1 MLKNMRAQ
9 IEQLKSEKTRMIK
22 RMNDV
27 REMTERN
34 QREIQ
39 NLRRKKKAAQERMNR
54 LERTSEMQ
62 KIMLEKRRKKVLQTN
77 EKLKSVMALL
87 KRTTTPK
94 LIAKAFRD
102 HSAPNN
108 CEDGKEPKRSS
119 DDLSP
124 IYDEVFAS
132 EQERTNSICEI
143 GNELRGYAQALD
155 DKIEIITS
163 EIVCINA
170 EIHSLQS
177 SMAAEQEENCIKTDK
192 AEKKLPFILPE
203 DASHEALYGYVF

>member
-9 IEQLKSEKTRMIK
+9 IEQLKSEKSRMIK

-108 CEDGKEPKRSS
+108 CEDGKEPRRSS

-132 EQERTNSICEI
+132 ERINSTCEI

-163 EIVCINA
+163 EIACINA

-177 SMAAEQEENCIKTDK
+177 SIAADQEENYIKTDK

-203 DASHEALYGYVF
+203 VASHEALYDYVFR